1 MASVEVVSARTLA
14 ADGRVAATIDLVEVG
29 GGTQVVTVDGARE
42 DRVHPHSMVF
52 HVRLVSPD
60 RMLPDEL
67 REVAGYEQACDLA
80 TRYAARLD
88 EHAARVA
95 DLGADLKI

>member
-1 MASVEVVSARTLA
+1 MVEVTSARTMA

-29 GGTQVVTVDGARE
+29 GGTQTVTVDGTPE
-42 DRVHPHSMVF
+42 ERVHGHSVVY
-52 HVRLVSPD
+52 HVRLISPD

-67 REVAGYEQACDLA
+67 REVAGYDEACDLA
-80 TRYAARLD
+80 DRYARRLD

-95 DLGADLKI
+95 DLAADLTV